1 MTAAARE
8 RPFRRRPS
16 IPVADGAAF
25 GREARRTTLLR
36 GALALALLALLGV
49 CFLLARDLRARPSTY
64 FAGESGVLVLDLST
78 SVDPARYLRLS
89 RVVRSIVETGQR
101 AGLVVFS
108 DGAYEALP
116 MGTSGEELRPL
127 LRFFEPPV
135 TDSGDARRAQG
146 FGFLESPWSGTFR
159 GGTRISNGLRAA
171 RESIERAGTAG
182 GSVLLVSDLDDSPI
196 DLDALT
202 QEIIRYGQSGIELR
216 VVPLFPGEEDREF
229 FRGLVG
235 ERAFLTRDE
244 LLANTALEE
253 RQTLTGSLPW
263 LLVAAAALLLL
274 LLALNEHL
282 CGRLSW
288 SPGRPT

>member
-1 MTAAARE
+1 MLRTPDINPAQLIA
-8 RPFRRRPS
+8 
-16 IPVADGAAF
+16 IVGAAL
-25 GREARRTTLLR
+25 GLLV
-36 GALALALLALLGV
+36 A
-49 CFLLARDLRARPSTY
+49 
-64 FAGESGVLVLDLST
+64 AGLDLSKELQDSIIQLVT
-78 SVDPARYLRLS
+78 VLS
-89 RVVRSIVETGQR
+89 
-101 AGLVVFS
+101 
-108 DGAYEALP
+108 
-116 MGTSGEELRPL
+116 
-127 LRFFEPPV
+127 
-135 TDSGDARRAQG
+135 
-146 FGFLESPWSGTFR
+146 
-159 GGTRISNGLRAA
+159 
-171 RESIERAGTAG
+171 
-182 GSVLLVSDLDDSPI
+182 SVLLVSDLDDSPI